1 MFHFTI
7 FSGTEGELAPANT
20 TVVTFFGAADLR
32 GPTVAQQLLHF
43 RAQRAQKP
51 SRWAWL
57 FGTQDNLVVTIFGAT
72 TIQEPTVT
80 EEYTA
85 LASVVRSG
93 QIAREE
99 LPGLLDA
106 FEAHIGSRGALRT
119 LTLFGACTVS
129 PIKASKEREVLDAAA
144 RNGVVDPRARKGL
157 ENLVDAPRPVRWRA
171 VGELVFAG

>member
-1 MFHFTI
+1 MFHLTI

-20 TVVTFFGAADLR
+20 TAVTFFGGAGLR

-43 RAQRAQKP
+43 RAQRARKP

-57 FGTQDNLVVTIFGAT
+57 AGSEDNLVITIFGAT
-72 TIQEPTVT
+72 AIQEPTVT

-93 QIAREE
+93 QIAKEE
-99 LPGLLDA
+99 LPSLLDA

-119 LTLFGACTVS
+119 FTLFGACTVS
-129 PIKASKEREVLDAAA
+129 PLKAAKEREAIDSAA
-144 RNGVVDPRARKGL
+144 RNGIIDPRARKGL
-157 ENLVDAPRPVRWRA
+157 EALVEAPRMVRWRA